1 MTDLLHSAAASSWA
15 NSAAPA
21 LATLSNTAVDTA
33 NSYDKLD
40 GKFAFAAK
48 AGAVT
53 DWIVFADQVP
63 AGYSLKIH
71 GIVIDV
77 SNRGAAVAT
86 TASLLDWSIVDSSAV
101 SLVTSGS
108 RRFSVGMQSF
118 AVAAAIGAV
127 ASQINVMFP
136 VPIVI
141 TQGRYAET
149 IVRLPVGTATASQEF
164 HGNVTLIA
172 EYI

>member
-1 MTDLLHSAAASSWA
+1 MVDLLHSAAASNWT
-15 NSAAPA
+15 NSLAATS
-21 LATLSNTAVDTA
+21 ATLSNTAVDSA
-33 NSYDKLD
+33 NGYDKLD
-40 GKFAFAAK
+40 GRFAFAAK
-48 AGAVT
+48 AGAAT

-71 GIVIDV
+71 GIIIDT
-77 SNRGAAVAT
+77 SNRGAVVAT
-86 TASLLDWSIVDSSAV
+86 TASVLDWAIVDSSAV

-118 AVAAAIGAV
+118 AVGAAIGAI
-127 ASQINVMFP
+127 ATQINVKFP

-172 EYI
+172 EYV

>member
-1 MTDLLHSAAASSWA
+1 MVDLLHSAAASKWA

-33 NSYDKLD
+33 NGYDRLD
-40 GKFAFAAK
+40 GNFAFAAK
-48 AGAVT
+48 AGAAT

-77 SNRGAAVAT
+77 SNRGATVAT

-118 AVAAAIGAV
+118 TTGALAGAV
-127 ASQINVMFP
+127 ATQISVPFP

-141 TQGRYAET
+141 AQGRYAET

-172 EYI
+172 EYV

>member
-1 MTDLLHSAAASSWA
+1 MVDLLHSTAASNWT
-15 NSAAPA
+15 NSVSTT

-33 NSYDKLD
+33 NGYEKLD

-48 AGAVT
+48 AGAAT

-63 AGYSLKIH
+63 AGSSLKIH

-118 AVAAAIGAV
+118 TTGALIGAV
-127 ASQINVMFP
+127 ASQINVKFP

-141 TQGRYAET
+141 AQGRYAET

-164 HGNVTLIA
+164 HGNITLIA
-172 EYI
+172 EYV